1 MGMDDNLDFAS
12 DFTRNILIDEL
23 NCILNRYGFIV
34 QGGIKID
41 SILNIRLLFVYKW
54 KNMTFLSNIQKQF
67 TF

>member
-23 NCILNRYGFIV
+23 NCILNRYRFIV
-34 QGGIKID
+34 QGGINID

>member
-34 QGGIKID
+34 QGGINND
-41 SILNIRLLFVYKW
+41 SILNIRLLFVYKC